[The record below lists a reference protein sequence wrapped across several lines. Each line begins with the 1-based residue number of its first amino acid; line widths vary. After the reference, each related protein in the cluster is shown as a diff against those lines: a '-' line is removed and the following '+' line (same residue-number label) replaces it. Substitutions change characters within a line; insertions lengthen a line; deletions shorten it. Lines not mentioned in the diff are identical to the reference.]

1 MHIGDQKCNLMCY
14 AGACYIMLLQQ
25 SIAKLYL
32 FLLTLTLSLTIHA
45 LNTEA
50 SQVDIS
56 LIVLGQL

>member
-1 MHIGDQKCNLMCY
+1 
-14 AGACYIMLLQQ
+14 MLLQQ